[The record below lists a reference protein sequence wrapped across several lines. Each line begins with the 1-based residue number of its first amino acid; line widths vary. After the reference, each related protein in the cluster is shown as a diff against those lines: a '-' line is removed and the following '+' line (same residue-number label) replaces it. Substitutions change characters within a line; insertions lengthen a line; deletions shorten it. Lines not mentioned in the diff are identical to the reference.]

1 MSGEKE
7 LLLSL
12 PLNSKERE
20 WMEERL
26 RALSV
31 REEYQLAAAIWRSDR
46 LSGLASQ
53 GSAERMASPLSL
65 PGIAG

>member
-1 MSGEKE
+1 MNDEKE

-12 PLNSKERE
+12 PLNSNERE

-31 REEYQLAAAIWRSDR
+31 REEY
-46 LSGLASQ
+46 
-53 GSAERMASPLSL
+53 
-65 PGIAG
+65 

>member
-1 MSGEKE
+1 MNDEKE

-46 LSGLASQ
+46 LYRHRRSKTG
-53 GSAERMASPLSL
+53 GAEVRSHRH
-65 PGIAG
+65 GHI